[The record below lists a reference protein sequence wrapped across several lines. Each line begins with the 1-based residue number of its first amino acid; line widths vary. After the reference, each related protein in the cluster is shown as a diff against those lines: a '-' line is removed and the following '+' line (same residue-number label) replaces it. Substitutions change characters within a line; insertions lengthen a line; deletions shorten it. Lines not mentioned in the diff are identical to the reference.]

1 MEKNCDEQSENN
13 SDQQSER
20 NSDEQSE
27 KNCDKESEKDC
38 AAATEKHEIVIIGGG
53 ICGLATALALH
64 RKGLKSIVLERSE
77 TLRAVGGGIGLLPN
91 AWRALDQLGVGSRLR
106 STAVLLQGI
115 GESRCVKRSD
125 LITVLADELPIGTI
139 RLGSEVVS
147 IDLDSV
153 TEMPRLLLTSGSYI
167 DAEIVIGCEGGR
179 SKVAEL
185 LGLKASRAFDI
196 GVFRGLTTYPNAH
209 SMPHEFRRIT
219 KGKIGVGMLPI
230 TQHLIN
236 WFVALPTHL
245 LSGDKFPHDPKHIK
259 HMTLELIKDFPS
271 SIQETIELSDLD
283 SLSTAHLRYRAPW
296 DLLLGTMRKGT
307 VTVAGDAMH
316 VMGPFLGQ
324 GGAAGLEDAVVLG
337 RCLNMAMSGIEGTS
351 KKEKIAKIEAGL
363 DQYVKERRMRVL
375 GLSTLTYLIGI
386 IVGST
391 SPIVKMVVGLAIA
404 ILFRD
409 RAFHVKYDCGK
420 L

>member
-1 MEKNCDEQSENN
+1 MEF
-13 SDQQSER
+13 
-20 NSDEQSE
+20 
-27 KNCDKESEKDC
+27 
-38 AAATEKHEIVIIGGG
+38 AAAASEKHEIVIIGGG

-77 TLRAVGGGIGLLPN
+77 TLRAYGGGIGLLPN

-106 STAVLLQGI
+106 SMAVLLQGGRDI
-115 GESRCVKRSD
+115 LIDENKERKIEHVTGESRCLQRSD
-125 LITVLADELPIGTI
+125 LITTLADELPIGTI
-139 RLGSEVVS
+139 RLGS
-147 IDLDSV
+147 
-153 TEMPRLLLTSGSYI
+153 
-167 DAEIVIGCEGGR
+167 EIVIGCEGGR

-185 LGLKASRAFDI
+185 LGLKASRAFDV
-196 GVFRGLTTYPNAH
+196 GVIRGLTTYPNAH
-209 SMPHEFRRIT
+209 SMPHELHQIR
-219 KGKIGVGMLPI
+219 KGEIGVGMLPI
-230 TQHLIN
+230 TKHLIH

-259 HMTLELIKDFPS
+259 QMALELIKDFPS
-271 SIQETIELSDLD
+271 NIYETIELSDLD
-283 SLSTAHLRYRAPW
+283 SMSATHLRYRAPW

-316 VMGPFLGQ
+316 VMGPFIGQ
-324 GGAAGLEDAVVLG
+324 GGASGLEDAVVLG
-337 RCLNMAMSGIEGTS
+337 RCLSMAMSGIEGNN

-375 GLSTLTYLIGI
+375 GLSTITYLIGI
-386 IVGST
+386 IVGSP
-391 SPIVKMVVGLAIA
+391 SPLVKIVAGFILV

-409 RAFHVKYDCGK
+409 RASHVHFDCGK

>member
-1 MEKNCDEQSENN
+1 MRVKKFFS
-13 SDQQSER
+13 S
-20 NSDEQSE
+20 
-27 KNCDKESEKDC
+27 
-38 AAATEKHEIVIIGGG
+38 APATEKHEIVIIGGG

-77 TLRAVGGGIGLLPN
+77 TLRAQGGGIGLLPN

-106 STAVLLQGI
+106 SMAVLLQGGRDILIDENKERKIERVI
-115 GESRCVKRSD
+115 GESRCMKRSD
-125 LITVLADELPIGTI
+125 LITTLADELPIGTI

-153 TEMPRLLLTSGSYI
+153 TGTTLLLLTCGSYI
-167 DAEIVIGCEGGR
+167 DAEIVIGCEGWR

-185 LGLKASRAFDI
+185 LGLKESRAFDVGAI
-196 GVFRGLTTYPNAH
+196 RGLTTYPNAH
-209 SMPHEFRRIT
+209 SIPHEFRRII
-219 KGKIGVGMLPI
+219 KGEIWLGMLPI
-230 TQHLIN
+230 TQHLIH
-236 WFVALPTHL
+236 WFVAFPTHL
-245 LSGDKFPHDPKHIK
+245 LSGEKFPHDPKHIK
-259 HMTLELIKDFPS
+259 QMALELIKDFPS
-271 SIQETIELSDLD
+271 NLHEAIELSDLD
-283 SLSTAHLRYRAPW
+283 SLSAAHLWYRAPW

-316 VMGPFLGQ
+316 VMGPFVGQ
-324 GGAAGLEDAVVLG
+324 GGASGLEDAVVLG
-337 RCLNMAMSGIEGTS
+337 RCLGMAMSGIEGNN

-363 DQYVKERRMRVL
+363 DQYVKERRIRVL

-391 SPIVKMVVGLAIA
+391 SSLVKMVAGFAMA

-409 RAFHVKYDCGK
+409 GASHVHYDCGK